1 MLKDYLK
8 IVRARAQKSHVYTK
22 HQLIGLEIARLVED
36 EAHKSLYMKLA
47 KEHSSQRLMELA
59 KSVAEKK
66 DIEQKG
72 AYFMKILHE
81 EGFLSSQEQEL

>member
-8 IVRARAQKSHVYTK
+8 TLRERAQKSHIYTK
-22 HQLIGLEIARLVED
+22 HQLIGLEIAQLVED
-36 EAHKSLYMKLA
+36 NAHKSLYMKLA
-47 KEHSSQRLMELA
+47 KEHNTQRLMELA
-59 KSVAEKK
+59 KSVAEKN

-81 EGFLSSQEQEL
+81 EGFLSSQEKDI